1 MILPEAHM
9 NSQKEI
15 RQRWMDALSKSCG
28 LTTDT
33 KEPQLQKTA
42 LIVLAGTYGILGLIW
57 AAVYFTLGFPLAGS
71 FPLGYS
77 VITCFTLL
85 YFFRT
90 KHYGFFCISQLLLIL
105 VMPFLLQWS
114 LGGFSPS
121 GAVIIWSILSPI
133 GALMFVGP
141 TRALPWFLA
150 YLLLM
155 ALSGFEEGRV
165 LPQAKLPP
173 LIVVISHV
181 MNIGGVS
188 AIVFFLLKYF
198 VHAREQAM
206 AALDKEHRRV
216 RQSLSLAME
225 VQQNLLPQSDPE
237 VEGLDI
243 AGISIYCDETG
254 GDYYDYLGLNDPRK
268 GKISIVVGDVS
279 DHGIP
284 SALIMATARAI
295 IRHGSSLSDEV
306 DRVVSDANR
315 QLVDDVKETGRF
327 MTLFY
332 TEIDRPGG
340 KIRWLNAGHES
351 AILYDA
357 VTDTFEE
364 LLGERCFPL
373 GLFKDAEYKV
383 AQRDIRQG
391 QVLVLAT
398 DGIWEVMNPEGEMF
412 GRERMN
418 QIIRRHAS
426 MTSSEI
432 QQTLLGALSRF
443 RRDGEVKDDMT
454 LVIIKIL

>member
-1 MILPEAHM
+1 
-9 NSQKEI
+9 
-15 RQRWMDALSKSCG
+15 MDALSKSCS
-28 LTTDT
+28 LTSDT
-33 KEPQLQKTA
+33 KEPQLQKTI

-268 GKISIVVGDVS
+268 GNISIVVGDVS

-295 IRHGSSLSDEV
+295 IRHGSSLSDGVE
-306 DRVVSDANR
+306 RVVSDANR
-315 QLVDDVKETGRF
+315 QLVDDLKETGRF

-340 KIRWLNAGHES
+340 KNS
-351 AILYDA
+351 
-357 VTDTFEE
+357 
-364 LLGERCFPL
+364 
-373 GLFKDAEYKV
+373 
-383 AQRDIRQG
+383 
-391 QVLVLAT
+391 LVKCR
-398 DGIWEVMNPEGEMF
+398 P
-412 GRERMN
+412 
-418 QIIRRHAS
+418 
-426 MTSSEI
+426 
-432 QQTLLGALSRF
+432 
-443 RRDGEVKDDMT
+443 
-454 LVIIKIL
+454 